1 MRANPM
7 NIALILS
14 GGIGS
19 RLGSDIPKQYLAI
32 GRERILTTTLRRFYT
47 HPQIHALQI
56 VAAPEWQDT
65 ILVEQAELPR
75 SEAVFRGFSLPG
87 GTRQISILN
96 GLRDISAYAEAEDA
110 ILIHDAARPLVS
122 GQLISDCLNA
132 IQGHDGVMPALP
144 VADTVY
150 LSHDG
155 KQVAELLNREQVVA
169 GQAPEAFRFGKYLKA
184 NEMLLPEQIYK
195 IKGSTEPAIRAGMD
209 IAIIPGDPGNFKIT
223 TKEDLERYQLIRR
236 KGLGNIPI

>member
-1 MRANPM
+1 M

-14 GGIGS
+14 GGTGT

-32 GRERILTTTLRRFYT
+32 GGERILTATLRKFYT

-56 VAAPEWQDT
+56 AAAPEWQDT
-65 ILVEQAELPR
+65 ILAEQRGLHR
-75 SEAVFRGFSLPG
+75 SEALFRGFSLPG
-87 GTRQISILN
+87 ETRQMSILN
-96 GLRDISAYAEAEDA
+96 GLRDIFAYAEAEDA

-122 GQLISDCLNA
+122 VQLISDCLNA
-132 IQGHDGVMPALP
+132 IQEHDGVMPALP
-144 VADTVY
+144 AADTVY

-169 GQAPEAFRFGKYLKA
+169 GQAPEAFRLGKYLRA
-184 NEMLLPEQIYK
+184 NELLLPKRIYK
-195 IKGSTEPAIRAGMD
+195 IKGSTEPAILAGMD

-223 TKEDLERYQLIRR
+223 TPEDLERYRTIRR
-236 KGLGNIPI
+236 EAVSK